1 VAYLAYLYMVYAY
14 GRQEKRQGRGA
25 PRREKMGLLEGLARS
40 RTVEGRVATYA
51 VLLGFSTAWL
61 TFSKTVLYWLNEA
74 FSGKL
79 VNVWLVVVADDDL
92 QASTISVTTTP

>member
-1 VAYLAYLYMVYAY
+1 MAYLVYLYMVYAY

-25 PRREKMGLLEGLARS
+25 PRREKLGLLEGLARS
-40 RTVEGRVATYA
+40 RTVEGKVATYA

-74 FSGKL
+74 FSGML
-79 VNVWLVVVADDDL
+79 TTDGFMVAADKGL
-92 QASTISVTTTP
+92 QASTISAITT